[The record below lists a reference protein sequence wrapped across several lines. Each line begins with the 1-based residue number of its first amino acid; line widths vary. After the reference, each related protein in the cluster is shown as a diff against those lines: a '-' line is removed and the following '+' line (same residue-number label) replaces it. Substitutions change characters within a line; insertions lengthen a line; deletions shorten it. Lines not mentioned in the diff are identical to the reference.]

1 MVFVFLIFATLS
13 MVQLKEMGVGLAVA
27 VLLDATVVRAVLLP
41 ATMKL
46 LGARNWYLP
55 RWLGWLPAAVAPG
68 ASADWAASPA
78 VGRAAAGHQGRCVMD
93 TIQFAVAAAVHAPSV
108 HNTQPW
114 RFGRGERTIDV
125 YADTDRRLRVA
136 DPAGRELMISCG
148 AAVFTLRVAL
158 RYLGWLPHVRLFP
171 DSSRPALVAR
181 VSWDE
186 DRIAADPY
194 EREMYA
200 AVIARHTHR
209 GGFGPAPLP
218 SGTIAALRAEAA
230 REGAMLRVVAVGD
243 RQDALAAAVQAGEP
257 HCGWMTTG
265 RPNWRD
271 WVVAPDSPRRDG
283 IPPAAYPA
291 EPAHTEPDFPGRDFA
306 AGKGWGQAAAA
317 AEQSPGLVCL
327 LATSANESADWVAAG
342 QALQR
347 VLLRAAACGVAAA
360 LHSQPLEVPQLRDF
374 IRVQLAARA
383 HPQLIIRLGVTSQAG
398 PHASI
403 RRPIGDVLL

>member
-1 MVFVFLIFATLS
+1 
-13 MVQLKEMGVGLAVA
+13 
-27 VLLDATVVRAVLLP
+27 
-41 ATMKL
+41 
-46 LGARNWYLP
+46 
-55 RWLGWLPAAVAPG
+55 
-68 ASADWAASPA
+68 
-78 VGRAAAGHQGRCVMD
+78 MD

-114 RFGRGERTIDV
+114 RFGHGERHIDV
-125 YADTDRRLRVA
+125 FADAGRRLRVA
-136 DPAGRELMISCG
+136 DPDGRELMISCG
-148 AAVFTLRVAL
+148 AALFTLRVAL

-171 DSSRPALVAR
+171 DPSRPALVAR
-181 VSWDE
+181 VSWDQ

-200 AVIARHTHR
+200 AVTTRHTHR

-218 SGTIAALRAEAA
+218 AGTIAALRAEAA
-230 REGAMLRVVAVGD
+230 RERAILRVIAVGD
-243 RQDALAAAVQAGEP
+243 QQDALAAAVQAGE
-257 HCGWMTTG
+257 HALRLDDNRAAELAG
-265 RPNWRD
+265 

-306 AGKGWGQAAAA
+306 AGKGWGQAATAG
-317 AEQSPGLVCL
+317 ERFPGIVCL
-327 LATSANESADWVAAG
+327 LATSANEPADWVAAG

-347 VLLRAAACGVAAA
+347 VLLRATACGVAAA

-398 PHASI
+398 PGTGTASV
-403 RRPIGDVLL
+403 RRPVGAVLL

>member
-1 MVFVFLIFATLS
+1 MDAIEFA
-13 MVQLKEMGVGLAVA
+13 
-27 VLLDATVVRAVLLP
+27 
-41 ATMKL
+41 
-46 LGARNWYLP
+46 
-55 RWLGWLPAAVAPG
+55 
-68 ASADWAASPA
+68 
-78 VGRAAAGHQGRCVMD
+78 
-93 TIQFAVAAAVHAPSV
+93 FAAAVHAPSV

-114 RFGRGERTIDV
+114 RFGHGERAIDV
-125 YADTDRRLRVA
+125 YADTGRRLRLA

-158 RYLGWLPHVRLFP
+158 RYLGWLPHARLFP
-171 DSSRPALVAR
+171 DPSRPALVAR
-181 VSWDE
+181 VGWDE
-186 DRIAADPY
+186 DRIAADAY

-243 RQDALAAAVQAGEP
+243 RQDALAAAVQAGE
-257 HCGWMTTG
+257 HAL
-265 RPNWRD
+265 RLDDNRAAELAD

-327 LATSANESADWVAAG
+327 LATSANEPADWVAAG

-347 VLLRAAACGVAAA
+347 VLLRATTCGVAAA

-374 IRVQLAARA
+374 IRFQLAARA
-383 HPQLIIRLGVTSQAG
+383 HPQLIIRLGVTSQAA
-398 PHASI
+398 PASI